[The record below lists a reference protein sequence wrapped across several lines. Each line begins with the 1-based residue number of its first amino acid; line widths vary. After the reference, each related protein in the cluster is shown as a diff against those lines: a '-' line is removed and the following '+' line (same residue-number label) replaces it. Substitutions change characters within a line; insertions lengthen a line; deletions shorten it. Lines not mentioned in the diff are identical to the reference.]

1 MKTLYQRWF
10 IEFNFPNEE
19 GKPYKAS
26 GGKMEYNEIL
36 KREIPRG
43 WQVDKL
49 INQANLYQPQT
60 LSDKDLIEN
69 GQFYVYGAGG
79 IMGRYDK
86 YNHND
91 REIIISCR
99 GNCGQTRMTIPKSW
113 INGNSMVVHNKNKN
127 QEYLYYTLYILGVD
141 KTITGSV
148 QKQITRT
155 NLEDYKIVIPNESIL
170 ENFEKIAST
179 IRDEQETIFYENE
192 RMTSIRDFL
201 LPMLMNGQINVD
213 DIKI

>member
-79 IMGRYDK
+79 IMGKYDK